1 MNATI
6 FFIFI
11 ILIAA
16 VLQTST
22 GFGFSIISTPFM
34 LLIMEPRE
42 AVQISLILS
51 LVISFSLV
59 GKVKKDVD
67 KGILKRFTVG
77 SIVGLPIGMIIFL
90 LLSVTWLKIGIGVLI
105 LLLTAL
111 LILHV
116 RIKQTSR
123 RDVVIGGASGALTSS
138 IGMSGPPILLYF
150 SGTNTTKEKLRGTT
164 LIYYIFICFMSLM
177 TQMIVA
183 GTTSKVWLLSALS
196 LPLIVIG
203 LFLGQYMFMRI
214 NQSLFRRLT
223 YALLLFTGVNLLVQQ
238 L

>member
-1 MNATI
+1 SIPLIRHHTSSSLFPYTTLFRSI

-77 SIVGLPIGMIIFL
+77 SIVGLP
-90 LLSVTWLKIGIGVLI
+90 
-105 LLLTAL
+105 
-111 LILHV
+111 
-116 RIKQTSR
+116 
-123 RDVVIGGASGALTSS
+123 
-138 IGMSGPPILLYF
+138 
-150 SGTNTTKEKLRGTT
+150 
-164 LIYYIFICFMSLM
+164 
-177 TQMIVA
+177 
-183 GTTSKVWLLSALS
+183 
-196 LPLIVIG
+196 
-203 LFLGQYMFMRI
+203 
-214 NQSLFRRLT
+214 
-223 YALLLFTGVNLLVQQ
+223 
-238 L
+238 